1 MRIALVVH
9 KFPPASVGGT
19 EVYTYSL
26 ARALS
31 QRHNVFVFYRDDGD
45 GDLFREEWQQRE
57 GFTAW
62 RVGRAFHASQANPAA
77 LFLDTF
83 LNPDIE
89 RSYRNFLTSVK
100 PDVVHFQHV
109 MSLSYRLIAQTKKQ
123 GLPCLVTLHDYWFIC
138 ANSQL
143 VWPDGQIC
151 KAKNWGLNCVRCA
164 SVRVGKS
171 WAKFAGPIIAPVF
184 RMRDQLVRR
193 ALLKAD
199 LLISPSQFLINRYT
213 EEGFP
218 EMRFVLLEN
227 GIDVSKIRSEVWQPS
242 PDGRL
247 RVTYLGA
254 LAWQKGVHIIV
265 EAFRDIPPGRA
276 VLRVLGNPNIF
287 PEYTERLRQLANR
300 ANTFFEGLIPN
311 EQIGHVLANSDII
324 VVPSLWY
331 ENSPVVIQE
340 ARAMG
345 IPIIAS
351 AHGALCEKVRDGVDG
366 LLVPPGD
373 VAAWRAAMQRLL
385 DEPDLLPRLRAGVR
399 PPMTMEEHV
408 DRLEALYAGC
418 VPISSGLAALQDNCS
433 QLSYNYR

>member
-9 KFPPASVGGT
+9 KFPPNSFGGT
-19 EVYTYSL
+19 EVYTYNL

-45 GDLFREEWQQRE
+45 GALFREEWQQRE

-109 MSLSYRLIAQTKKQ
+109 MSLSYRLITQTRKQ
-123 GLPCLVTLHDYWFIC
+123 GLPCLLTLHDYWFIC

-143 VWPDGQIC
+143 IWPDGQAC
-151 KAKNWGLNCVRCA
+151 KDKNWGLNCVRCL
-164 SVRVGKS
+164 SVRVGRC
-171 WAKFAGPIIAPVF
+171 WAKVARPIIAPF
-184 RMRDQLVRR
+184 FYLRDQLTRNA
-193 ALLKAD
+193 ALEAN
-199 LLISPSQFLINRYT
+199 LLIAPSQFLMNYYIAK
-213 EEGFP
+213 GFP
-218 EMRFVLLEN
+218 KTRFVFLEN

-254 LAWQKGVHIIV
+254 LAWHKGVHIIV
-265 EAFRDIPPGRA
+265 EAFRDIPPERA
-276 VLRVLGNPNIF
+276 VLRIFGDPNIF
-287 PEYTERLRQLANR
+287 PEYMERLRQMANR
-300 ANTFFEGLIPN
+300 TNTFFEGLIPN
-311 EQIGHVLANSDII
+311 DQIGHVLANTDII

-373 VAAWRAAMQRLL
+373 VAAWRAAIQRLL

-408 DRLEALYAGC
+408 GRLEEIYSKVVG
-418 VPISSGLAALQDNCS
+418 SKTN
-433 QLSYNYR
+433 R